1 MAKNHSYNLTQTSR
15 IKQALMFDHINE
27 WCIRSYLNDCDKD
40 PTPSNIESYFY
51 NKDGTHGLETELILR
66 LMIHQGYLIQII
78 NKYDPEIVDSFD
90 YTNKGLA
97 LYFNGGMAAKIKAK
111 GRKKWLII
119 LAQIATSIAGLFY
132 LLEILKELHKMM
144 CH

>member
-27 WCIRSYLNDCDKD
+27 WCIRAYLNDCDLE
-40 PTPSNIESYFY
+40 PTPDNIQHFF
-51 NKDGTHGLETELILR
+51 NVNFDTHGLETELILR
-66 LMIHQGYLIQII
+66 LMIDQGYIIQII
-78 NKYDPEIVDSFD
+78 NELDPEIVDSFD
-90 YTNKGLA
+90 YTNKGFA
-97 LYFNGGMAAKIKAK
+97 LYFNGGMSAKIKAK
-111 GRKKWLII
+111 DRKKWLIR